1 MDQHDQS
8 LNAYIGDKPFKPK
21 NMTTPS
27 LSHFIFNT
35 HHEAEEATKLL
46 DQAGFDIK
54 KISIVGKG
62 YHSEEHPI
70 GFYTT
75 GDKIKLWGSTGA
87 LWGSLWG
94 MLFLP
99 AVFFVPGFG
108 LLAMAGPFVGVLISA
123 IEGALVGGGLSA
135 LGAALSQVGV
145 PDNLI
150 MKYELAIKADQFV
163 MLIHGDAADH
173 VRVCDI
179 FKAKHIQSSESTS
192 DLF

>member
-1 MDQHDQS
+1 MKPTVESNH
-8 LNAYIGDKPFKPK
+8 LNAII
-21 NMTTPS
+21 MTALTI
-27 LSHFIFNT
+27 SHHIFNT
-35 HHEAEEATKLL
+35 HHETEEATLL
-46 DQAGFDIK
+46 LTKAGFDVH

-87 LWGSLWG
+87 FWGGLWG
-94 MLFLP
+94 MLFMP

-108 LLAMAGPFVGVLISA
+108 LLAMAGPVVGVLISA
-123 IEGALVGGGLSA
+123 IEGALLGGGLSA

-150 MKYELAIKADQFV
+150 MKYELAIKADQYV
-163 MLIHGDAADH
+163 MLVHGDAADH
-173 VRVCDI
+173 ARVAEI
-179 FKAKHIQSSESTS
+179 FKSADILSTDSSS
-192 DLF
+192 DRL